1 MLSAVLSRFL
11 LFASAAYTFGLCL
24 PCPFCPDHDMSRSPI
39 FDTTHT
45 RRLLA
50 GEEFSD
56 EELKWPGGPES
67 LVTDDDCQSLR
78 RATVHCDMLAILTL
92 TLMRSLFCQYLPILS
107 MLFCFS
113 FLTLELRTYLV
124 RFLGFSFCFC
134 KAGEGWFHL
143 GQAD

>member
-1 MLSAVLSRFL
+1 MLLSRFL
-11 LFASAAYTFGLCL
+11 LFASAACTFGLCL

-78 RATVHCDMLAILTL
+78 RATVHCDMQAILTL
-92 TLMRSLFCQYLPILS
+92 TLMRSLFCQYSICQFCQ
-107 MLFCFS
+107 FCFV
-113 FLTLELRTYLV
+113 FHYLRTYLV
-124 RFLGFSFCFC
+124 RFLGFSFGFC